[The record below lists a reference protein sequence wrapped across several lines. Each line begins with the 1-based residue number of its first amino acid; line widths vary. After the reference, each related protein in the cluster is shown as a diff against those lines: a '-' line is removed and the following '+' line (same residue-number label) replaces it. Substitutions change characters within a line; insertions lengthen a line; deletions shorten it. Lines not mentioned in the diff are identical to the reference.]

1 MTEQN
6 LPKAVEGTPQLAKTP
21 VGWGWVKG
29 NATIIIV
36 VLTGLVNLIVT
47 LVGVTWFLSSQIN
60 DLRIEAIE
68 RDSKLQQET
77 NDRISNLELKI
88 NENFRIQAEMFNQ
101 QFTEIKIELGK
112 LNVKVD
118 NLDVRIA
125 NLEDRM
131 TNLEARVTNIQVDVA
146 KIEARV
152 ANIQVDVAK
161 IEARVTSIE
170 ADVAKIE
177 ARVTSIE
184 ADVAAIKI
192 DLETLGEKATDIEV
206 RVADI
211 EVDVADIKDTIAP
224 IFENTNTSAIYFTP
238 W

>member
-6 LPKAVEGTPQLAKTP
+6 LPKAVEGTPQPAKTP
-21 VGWGWVKG
+21 VGWGWLKG
-29 NATIIIV
+29 NVPIIVV
-36 VLTGLVNLIVT
+36 VLTGLVNIIAT
-47 LVGVTWFLSSQIN
+47 IMGVTWFFSAQIN

-68 RDSKLQQET
+68 RDSKLQQE
-77 NDRISNLELKI
+77 IY
-88 NENFRIQAEMFNQ
+88 ENFRIQAEMFNQ

-152 ANIQVDVAK
+152 
-161 IEARVTSIE
+161 
-170 ADVAKIE
+170 
-177 ARVTSIE
+177 TSIE

-211 EVDVADIKDTIAP
+211 EVRVLKIEADVAAIKDTIAP